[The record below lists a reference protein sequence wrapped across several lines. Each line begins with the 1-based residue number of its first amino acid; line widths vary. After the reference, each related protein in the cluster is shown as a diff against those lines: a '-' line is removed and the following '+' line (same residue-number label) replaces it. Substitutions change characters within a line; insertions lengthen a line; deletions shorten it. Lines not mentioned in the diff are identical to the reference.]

1 MSEQITQQEI
11 KPRKE
16 RMKKA
21 EVQAFT
27 EWMSQED
34 RVNLK
39 TKDIHEMYTQA
50 ELTSNFIRTIKRK
63 LRN

>member
-1 MSEQITQQEI
+1 MSEQITPQEI

>member
-16 RMKKA
+16 RRKKA

>member
-1 MSEQITQQEI
+1 
-11 KPRKE
+11 
-16 RMKKA
+16 MKKA